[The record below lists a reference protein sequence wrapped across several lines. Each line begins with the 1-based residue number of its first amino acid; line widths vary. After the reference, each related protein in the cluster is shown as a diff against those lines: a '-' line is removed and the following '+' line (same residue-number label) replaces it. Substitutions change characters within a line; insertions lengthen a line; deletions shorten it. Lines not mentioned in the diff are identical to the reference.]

1 MLYYIIGVQVI
12 TDLFIEGYS
21 ISEYLEGTQYSTA

>member
-1 MLYYIIGVQVI
+1 MLYYIIIGVI

-21 ISEYLEGTQYSTA
+21 ISKYLEGTQYGAA